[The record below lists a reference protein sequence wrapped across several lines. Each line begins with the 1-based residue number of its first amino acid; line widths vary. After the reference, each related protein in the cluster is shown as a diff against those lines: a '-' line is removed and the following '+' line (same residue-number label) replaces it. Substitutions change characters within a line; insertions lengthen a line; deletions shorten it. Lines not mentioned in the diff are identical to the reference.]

1 MAAVPL
7 QLITFI
13 CIIVTASAQDYYHT
27 PRIGSKQLASCYNS
41 EGVAQRCIPEF
52 ENAAF
57 MVQME
62 ATNTCGDNGVKVFCI
77 QTSAGTSTRSC
88 DSCQPGQFSSYY
100 LTDLHYEQDNQTWW
114 QSETMKEGIQYPNQV
129 NLTLHLGK
137 AYDITYVRIVFYSP
151 RPQSFAVYKKTS
163 EERVW
168 EPFQYFSASCRDTY
182 GVQEQ
187 RAAELGAETRALCT
201 SEYSDISPL
210 SGGNVLFSTLEGR
223 PSAYTFDN
231 SPELQE
237 WVTATDLRISLDRLN
252 TFGDEIFGDVQVLQ
266 SYWYAI
272 ADVAVGARCKC
283 NGHASVCETQELP
296 DGTRARACRCE
307 HFTAGRECERCLDFY
322 NDAPWGRA
330 SPTNV
335 HECKACN
342 CNGFSNKCEFDKDL
356 YERTGHGGRCI
367 DCAENRDGANCERCK
382 ENFFQGSGEICLPCN
397 CNPTGSRSLQCNA
410 EGKCQCKPGVT
421 GDKCDVCAPN
431 HYEFTSQGCKP
442 CGCNE
447 SGSYG
452 NTPQCDPQ
460 TGVCLCKQNV
470 EGRRCRECKPGF
482 FNLDIVNEFGCTPC
496 FCFGHSSQ
504 CSSAPKYQAHET
516 SAHFIRDSEKWAAE
530 DEQERTAKLQFN
542 ANTQNIAVAS
552 QGVETLYFV
561 ASSQFLGDQRPS
573 YNHDLKFSLR
583 LGEVRGYP
591 SAQDIILEGPRASV
605 SINIYAQN
613 NPEPTNQAQEYTF
626 RLHED
631 PRYGWSPTLSNF
643 EFMSLLQNLT
653 AIKIRGTYNKP
664 GEGYLMNFKLETAK
678 VGREKG
684 SAAANWVEKCS
695 CPKAYVGDYCEEC
708 APGYK
713 HEPANGGPYS
723 TCIPCDCNGH
733 AHICDTATGFCICKH
748 NTTGSNCELC
758 AKGFYGNAIAG
769 TPDDCK
775 PCPCPKD
782 SGCIQLM
789 DGSIVCTDCPEGYAG
804 PKCEVCADGYFG
816 DPTGQFGP
824 PKQCE
829 LCQCNGNVDP
839 NAVGNCNRTT
849 GECLK
854 CIYNTAGEHCDKCL
868 SGFFGDALD
877 PKQKGDCKPCQCHE
891 AGTVESAE
899 GPPQCDGYTGFC
911 TCHPHVIGRNCDK
924 CEDGYFNINSGEGC
938 EPCECNLEGSYNNTC
953 DPFNG
958 QCYCKPGFCICKHN
972 TTGSNCE
979 LCAKGFYGNAI
990 AGTPDDCKPCPC
1002 PKDSGCIQLMDGSIV
1017 CTDCPEGYA
1026 GPKCEVCAD
1035 GYFGDPTGQFGPPK
1049 QCELCQCNG
1058 NVDPNAVGNCNRT
1071 TGECLKCIYN
1081 TAGEHCDKCL
1091 SGFFGDALDPKQ
1103 KGDCKPCQCHEA
1115 GTVESAE
1122 GPPQCDGYTGF
1133 CTCHPHV
1140 IGRNCDKCED
1150 GYFNINSGEGCE
1162 PCECNLEGSYNNTC
1176 DPFNGQCY
1184 CKPGI
1189 DGKHCDRCRAY
1200 HYGFSPE
1207 GCRDCDCDEWGSTNY
1222 QCDMSGQCSCQENVE
1237 GRRCDRCMENKKR
1250 RADGQG
1256 CEDCP
1261 PCYNLV
1267 LDAVNQHRRELKEL
1281 DDILAKI
1288 SKSPTVVEN
1297 ADFDNEL
1304 QTVRSEIERLSQEA
1318 QAELGNGPGDSLT
1331 DNLAELADRLA
1342 DVRNMLFKIEDESYD
1357 GNEAVEKSKGN
1368 VSKAEDTIEAAQKEI
1383 NSALEYMDGEGA
1395 AALSKARNRSDQFG
1409 KQSVDMSA
1417 LAKES
1422 RLLAEKLENEAKNIR
1437 DIADKAFN
1445 TSITANIIA
1454 KDGIT
1459 KQANISNEV
1468 QILTN
1473 ELNAA
1478 SGKLNSM
1485 TELADQALK
1494 RAKEV
1499 YEEALGLYAEV
1510 NTTLLPDIK
1519 LNKLKDTAREMN
1531 KTIDEKSAELERLV
1545 ADNEDTLQQLEDAIK
1560 QGRSL
1565 LDQGHDRQDEL
1576 NDLLAKLDE
1585 LQGQARNDVD
1595 LTNQTL
1601 KDANEIYKTLKE
1613 FSDQVTESRQLAE
1626 MAALDVPSVQQK
1638 IAAAEDSIN
1647 SITEQLYT
1655 ASDKAKEARDLAQ
1668 QAQKEYADKASEA
1681 AFEVRKKSSTSRAEA
1696 SKLRF
1701 EAEKLSTRVQG
1712 TATKIADLE
1721 KEAAENMQ
1729 LTRDAKMKVGQ
1740 ANTDAREAE
1749 KQVSKG
1755 LEDLKIIM
1763 DELQNLPTLDDE
1775 ALDRLQESLN
1785 KAESDL
1791 IAVDLDGKIKSLTEA
1806 KNNHQRW
1813 KKQYEDEH
1821 DHLRLEVDNIKEI
1834 LDQLPEGCFK
1844 RIVLEPTE
1852 VLGS

>member
-1 MAAVPL
+1 MAPYL
-7 QLITFI
+7 THFITFI
-13 CIIVTASAQDYYHT
+13 CILLSVNAQDYYYSHT
-27 PRIGSKQLASCYNS
+27 PRIGSKQLASCYNND
-41 EGVAQRCIPEF
+41 GVPQRCIPEF
-52 ENAAF
+52 ENAAYL
-57 MVQME
+57 VQME
-62 ATNTCGDNGVKVFCI
+62 ATNTCGDNGMKVYCI

-88 DSCQPGQFSSYY
+88 DTCSPGQFSSYY
-100 LTDLHYEQDNQTWW
+100 LTDLHYNEQDNQTWW
-114 QSETMKEGIQYPNQV
+114 QSESMKEGIKYPHQV

-151 RPQSFAVYKKTS
+151 RPQSFAIYKKTS
-163 EERVW
+163 EEKDW

-187 RAAELGAETRALCT
+187 RAADLGAETRALCT

-223 PSAYTFDN
+223 PSAFTFDN

-237 WVTATDLRISLDRLN
+237 WVTATDIRITLDRLN
-252 TFGDEIFGDVQVLQ
+252 TFGDEIFEDTQVLQ

-283 NGHASVCETQELP
+283 NGHASVCEAQELP
-296 DGTRARACRCE
+296 GGNKTRACRCE
-307 HFTAGRECERCLDFY
+307 HNTAGRECERCLDFY

-330 SPTNV
+330 SPNNV

-342 CNGFSNKCEFDKDL
+342 CNGFSNKCYFDKDL
-356 YERTGHGGRCI
+356 YERTGHGGHCI

-382 ENFFQGSGEICLPCN
+382 ENFFQGGGDICLPCN

-421 GDKCDVCAPN
+421 GDKCDVCAAN
-431 HYEFTSQGCKP
+431 HYEFTAQGCKP

-447 SGSYG
+447 SGSYN

-460 TGVCLCKQNV
+460 TGTCFCKQNV
-470 EGRRCRECKPGF
+470 EGRWCRECKPGF
-482 FNLDIVNEFGCTPC
+482 FNLDINNEFGCTPC
-496 FCFGHSSQ
+496 FCFGHSSK
-504 CSSAPKYQAHET
+504 CSPAPKYQAHEI
-516 SAHFIRDSEKWAAE
+516 SAHFIRDSEKWTAE
-530 DEQERTAKLQFN
+530 DEQEKPAKLQFN
-542 ANTQNIAVAS
+542 ANAQNIALAS
-552 QGVETLYFV
+552 KGAETLYFI
-561 ASSQFLGDQRPS
+561 AAPQFLGDQRPS

-583 LGEVRGYP
+583 LGEDHGYP

-613 NPEPTNQAQEYTF
+613 NPEPTNQAQEYSF

-664 GEGYLMNFKLETAK
+664 GEGFMMNFKLDTAK
-678 VGREKG
+678 IGREKG

-708 APGYK
+708 APGFK

-769 TPDDCK
+769 TADDCK

-789 DGSIVCTDCPEGYAG
+789 DKSIVCTDCPEGYAG

-824 PKQCE
+824 AKQCE

-868 SGFFGDALD
+868 SGYFGDALD
-877 PKQKGDCKPCQCHE
+877 PRKKGDCKQCQCHE

-899 GPPQCDGYTGFC
+899 GPPQCDSLTGYC
-911 TCHPHVIGRNCDK
+911 TCHPHVIGKNCDK
-924 CEDGYFNINSGEGC
+924 CEDGYFNINSGTGC
-938 EPCECNLEGSYNNTC
+938 EPCECNLEGSFNSTC
-953 DPFNG
+953 DPF
-958 QCYCKPGFCICKHN
+958 
-972 TTGSNCE
+972 TG
-979 LCAKGFYGNAI
+979 
-990 AGTPDDCKPCPC
+990 
-1002 PKDSGCIQLMDGSIV
+1002 
-1017 CTDCPEGYA
+1017 
-1026 GPKCEVCAD
+1026 
-1035 GYFGDPTGQFGPPK
+1035 
-1049 QCELCQCNG
+1049 
-1058 NVDPNAVGNCNRT
+1058 R
-1071 TGECLKCIYN
+1071 
-1081 TAGEHCDKCL
+1081 
-1091 SGFFGDALDPKQ
+1091 
-1103 KGDCKPCQCHEA
+1103 
-1115 GTVESAE
+1115 
-1122 GPPQCDGYTGF
+1122 
-1133 CTCHPHV
+1133 
-1140 IGRNCDKCED
+1140 
-1150 GYFNINSGEGCE
+1150 
-1162 PCECNLEGSYNNTC
+1162 
-1176 DPFNGQCY
+1176 CY

-1189 DGKHCDRCRAY
+1189 DGQHCDRCRAY
-1200 HYGFSPE
+1200 HYGFSPD

-1267 LDAVNQHRRELKEL
+1267 QDAVNNHRRELTEL
-1281 DDILAKI
+1281 DDILSKI

-1304 QTVRSEIERLSQEA
+1304 QRVREDIERLSQEA
-1318 QAELGNGPGDSLT
+1318 GFGGNAPGPILPDILV
-1331 DNLAELADRLA
+1331 ELASRLA
-1342 DVRNMLFKIEDESYD
+1342 DVSNMLRKIEDESFE

-1383 NSALEYMDGEGA
+1383 SSALEYLDGEGA
-1395 AALSKARNRSDQFG
+1395 AALLKARNRSDQFG

-1422 RLLAEKLENEAKNIR
+1422 RLLAEKLETEARNIR
-1437 DIADKAFN
+1437 EIADKAFN
-1445 TSITANIIA
+1445 TSITANNIA

-1459 KQANISNEV
+1459 KQANISDEV
-1468 QILTN
+1468 KTLTN

-1478 SGKLNSM
+1478 SGKLSSM
-1485 TELADQALK
+1485 NELAEQELK

-1499 YEEALGLYAEV
+1499 YDKALGLYAEV
-1510 NTTLLPDIK
+1510 NTTLLPDIRLSK
-1519 LNKLKDTAREMN
+1519 LRDDAREMN
-1531 KTIDEKSAELERLV
+1531 NTIDEKSSELERLQ
-1545 ADNEDTLQQLEDAIK
+1545 AENEETLTQLEGAIK
-1560 QGRSL
+1560 QGRGL
-1565 LDQGHDRQDEL
+1565 LEQGHDRQEEL
-1576 NDLLAKLDE
+1576 NDLLVRLDE
-1585 LQGQARNDVD
+1585 LQEQARNDVA

-1601 KDANEIYKTLKE
+1601 RDANEIYKTLKE
-1613 FSDQVTESRQLAE
+1613 FSDKVTKSRQQAE
-1626 MAALDVPSVQQK
+1626 QAALDVPAVQQK
-1638 IAAAEDSIN
+1638 IQAAEESIN

-1655 ASDKAKEARDLAQ
+1655 ASDRAKEARDLAQ
-1668 QAQKEYADKASEA
+1668 QAQNNFAANASQA
-1681 AFEVRKKSSTSRAEA
+1681 AHEVRLKSATAKAEA
-1696 SKLRF
+1696 TKLRD
-1701 EAEKLSTRVQG
+1701 EADKLSTRVEG
-1712 TATKIADLE
+1712 TAKQIEDLE

-1749 KQVSKG
+1749 KQVTKG
-1755 LEDLKIIM
+1755 LDDLKVIM
-1763 DELQNLPTLDDE
+1763 EELENLPTLDAQ
-1775 ALDRLQESLN
+1775 ALDRLEESLD
-1785 KAESDL
+1785 KAEKDL
-1791 IAVDLDGKIKSLTEA
+1791 KAVDLDGKIKSLTEA

-1813 KKQYEDEH
+1813 MKQYEDEH
-1821 DHLRLEVDNIKEI
+1821 DHLRLEVDNIKDI
-1834 LDQLPEGCFK
+1834 LNQLPDGCFK

-1852 VLGS
+1852 APPSRANFR

>member
-1 MAAVPL
+1 MAPAASL
-7 QLITFI
+7 FTTFI
-13 CIIVTASAQDYYHT
+13 SLILSATAQDYYHT

-41 EGVAQRCIPEF
+41 EGVPQRCIPEF

-62 ATNTCGDNGVKVFCI
+62 ATNTCGDNGMKVYCI
-77 QTSAGTSTRSC
+77 QTSYGTSTRSC

-151 RPQSFAVYKKTS
+151 RPQSFAIYKKTS
-163 EERVW
+163 EERDW

-223 PSAYTFDN
+223 PSAFIFDN

-296 DGTRARACRCE
+296 DGTRTRACRCE
-307 HFTAGRECERCLDFY
+307 HNTAGRECERCLDFY

-382 ENFFQGSGEICLPCN
+382 ENFFQGSGDICLPCN

-431 HYEFTSQGCKP
+431 HYEFTNQGCKP

-447 SGSYG
+447 SGSYA

-482 FNLDIVNEFGCTPC
+482 FNLDISNDFGCTPC

-516 SAHFIRDSEKWAAE
+516 SAHFIRDAEKWMAE
-530 DEQERTAKLQFN
+530 DEQERPAKLQFN
-542 ANTQNIAVAS
+542 ANTQNI
-552 QGVETLYFV
+552 GD
-561 ASSQFLGDQRPS
+561 QFLGDQRPS

-591 SAQDIILEGPRASV
+591 SATDIILEGPRSSV
-605 SINIYAQN
+605 SVNIYAQN

-678 VGREKG
+678 IGREKG
-684 SAAANWVEKCS
+684 SAPANWVEKCS

-708 APGYK
+708 APGFK

-849 GECLK
+849 GACLK
-854 CIYNTAGEHCDKCL
+854 CIYNTDGEHCDKCL

-877 PKQKGDCKPCQCHE
+877 PKKKGDCKPCQCHE

-899 GPPQCDGYTGFC
+899 GPPQCDGLTGLC
-911 TCHPHVIGRNCDK
+911 SCHPHVIGRNCDK
-924 CEDGYFNINSGEGC
+924 TATTISTQ
-938 EPCECNLEGSYNNTC
+938 EPVVSPASVILRGRSTAPVTPTTDNVTANL
-953 DPFNG
+953 
-958 QCYCKPGFCICKHN
+958 
-972 TTGSNCE
+972 
-979 LCAKGFYGNAI
+979 A
-990 AGTPDDCKPCPC
+990 
-1002 PKDSGCIQLMDGSIV
+1002 LM
-1017 CTDCPEGYA
+1017 
-1026 GPKCEVCAD
+1026 
-1035 GYFGDPTGQFGPPK
+1035 
-1049 QCELCQCNG
+1049 
-1058 NVDPNAVGNCNRT
+1058 
-1071 TGECLKCIYN
+1071 
-1081 TAGEHCDKCL
+1081 
-1091 SGFFGDALDPKQ
+1091 
-1103 KGDCKPCQCHEA
+1103 
-1115 GTVESAE
+1115 
-1122 GPPQCDGYTGF
+1122 
-1133 CTCHPHV
+1133 
-1140 IGRNCDKCED
+1140 
-1150 GYFNINSGEGCE
+1150 
-1162 PCECNLEGSYNNTC
+1162 
-1176 DPFNGQCY
+1176 
-1184 CKPGI
+1184 
-1189 DGKHCDRCRAY
+1189 
-1200 HYGFSPE
+1200 
-1207 GCRDCDCDEWGSTNY
+1207 
-1222 QCDMSGQCSCQENVE
+1222 
-1237 GRRCDRCMENKKR
+1237 
-1250 RADGQG
+1250 G

-1304 QTVRSEIERLSQEA
+1304 QQVRGDIERLVQDA
-1318 QAELGNGPGDSLT
+1318 QAELGNGPGASLT
-1331 DNLAELADRLA
+1331 NNLAELAERLA

-1357 GNEAVEKSKGN
+1357 GNEAVEKSKG
-1368 VSKAEDTIEAAQKEI
+1368 

-1437 DIADKAFN
+1437 EIADKAFN
-1445 TSITANIIA
+1445 TSITANRIA

-1494 RAKEV
+1494 RAKDV
-1499 YEEALGLYAEV
+1499 YDEALGLYAEV

-1519 LNKLKDTAREMN
+1519 ISKLKETAREMN

-1545 ADNEDTLQQLEDAIK
+1545 ADNENTLEQLENAIK
-1560 QGRSL
+1560 QGRGL
-1565 LDQGHDRQDEL
+1565 LDQGHERQDEL

-1585 LQGQARNDVD
+1585 LQEQARNDVE

-1626 MAALDVPSVQQK
+1626 QAALDVPAVQAK
-1638 IAAAEDSIN
+1638 IAAADDSIN

-1655 ASDKAKEARDLAQ
+1655 ASDKAKDARDLAQ
-1668 QAQKEYADKASEA
+1668 KAQKEFADKASEA
-1681 AFEVRKKSSTSRAEA
+1681 AFEVRKKSSASRSEA

-1701 EAEKLSTRVQG
+1701 EAEKLSTRVQE
-1712 TATKIADLE
+1712 TATQIGNLE

-1755 LEDLKIIM
+1755 LEDLKVIM
-1763 DELQNLPTLDDE
+1763 DELQNLPTLDDQ
-1775 ALDRLQESLN
+1775 ALDRLQESLD

-1813 KKQYEDEH
+1813 MKQYEDEH
-1821 DHLRLEVDNIKEI
+1821 SHLRLEVDNIKEI

-1852 VLGS
+1852 GPSRAASFR

>member
-1 MAAVPL
+1 MARL
-7 QLITFI
+7 SIYTYFLTFI
-13 CIIVTASAQDYYHT
+13 AITTAQDYYHT
-27 PRIGSKQLASCYNS
+27 PRIGSQKLASCYNND
-41 EGVAQRCIPEF
+41 GQPQRCIPEF

-62 ATNTCGDNGVKVFCI
+62 ATNTCGDNGVKMYCI

-88 DSCQPGQFSSYY
+88 DYCQLGQFSSYY

-151 RPQSFAVYKKTS
+151 RPQSFAIYKKS
-163 EERVW
+163 GEESDW
-168 EPFQYFSASCRDTY
+168 EPYQYFSASCRDTY
-182 GVQEQ
+182 GVLEQ

-283 NGHASVCETQELP
+283 NGHASVCDMQELP
-296 DGTRARACRCE
+296 DGTRARYCRCE
-307 HFTAGRECERCLDFY
+307 HNTAGRECEKCLDFY

-342 CNGFSNKCEFDKDL
+342 CNGFSNKCYFDKDL
-356 YERTGHGGRCI
+356 YERTGHGGHCI
-367 DCAENRDGANCERCK
+367 ECAENRDGANCERCK
-382 ENFFQGSGEICLPCN
+382 ENFFQGTEDICMPCN

-431 HYEFTSQGCKP
+431 HYEFTNQGCKP

-447 SGSYG
+447 SGSYT
-452 NTPQCDPQ
+452 NTPQCDSE

-470 EGRRCRECKPGF
+470 EGRQCRECKPGF
-482 FNLDIVNEFGCTPC
+482 FNLDFGNEFGCTPC

-504 CSSAPKYQAHET
+504 CSSAPKYQAHEL
-516 SAHFIRDSEKWAAE
+516 SAHFIRDAEKWYAE
-530 DEQERTAKLQFN
+530 DNEHKPTQLMFN
-542 ANTQNIAVAS
+542 ANTQNIAVS
-552 QGVETLYFV
+552 SNVSEVVYFV
-561 ASSQFLGDQRPS
+561 ASNQFLGDQRPS
-573 YNHDLKFSLR
+573 YNHDLKFTLR
-583 LGEVRGYP
+583 LGENRGYP
-591 SAQDIILEGPRASV
+591 SSQDIILEGART
-605 SINIYAQN
+605 SISMNIYGQN
-613 NPEPTNQAQEYTF
+613 NPEPSDQAQEYKF

-631 PRYGWSPTLSNF
+631 PRYGWTPTLSNF
-643 EFMSLLQNLT
+643 EFMSILQNLT
-653 AIKIRGTYNKP
+653 AIKIRGTYNK
-664 GEGYLMNFKLETAK
+664 GGQGYLMNFKLDTAK
-678 VGREKG
+678 IGREKG
-684 SAAANWVEKCS
+684 SAPANWVEKCS

-789 DGSIVCTDCPEGYAG
+789 DQSIVCTDCPAGYAG
-804 PKCEVCADGYFG
+804 PRCEVCADGHFG

-824 PKQCE
+824 RQECDE
-829 LCQCNGNVDP
+829 CQCNGNVDP

-849 GECLK
+849 GVCLK

-877 PKQKGDCKPCQCHE
+877 QKKKGDCKPCQCHD
-891 AGTVESAE
+891 AGTLESLE
-899 GPPQCDGYTGFC
+899 GPPQCDGLTGFC
-911 TCHPHVIGRNCDK
+911 SCRPHVVGKNCDK
-924 CEDGYFNINSGEGC
+924 CEEGYYDINSGEGC
-938 EPCECNLEGSYNNTC
+938 KACDCNMEGSYNT
-953 DPFNG
+953 
-958 QCYCKPGFCICKHN
+958 
-972 TTGSNCE
+972 
-979 LCAKGFYGNAI
+979 
-990 AGTPDDCKPCPC
+990 
-1002 PKDSGCIQLMDGSIV
+1002 
-1017 CTDCPEGYA
+1017 
-1026 GPKCEVCAD
+1026 
-1035 GYFGDPTGQFGPPK
+1035 
-1049 QCELCQCNG
+1049 
-1058 NVDPNAVGNCNRT
+1058 
-1071 TGECLKCIYN
+1071 
-1081 TAGEHCDKCL
+1081 
-1091 SGFFGDALDPKQ
+1091 
-1103 KGDCKPCQCHEA
+1103 
-1115 GTVESAE
+1115 
-1122 GPPQCDGYTGF
+1122 
-1133 CTCHPHV
+1133 TCHPV
-1140 IGRNCDKCED
+1140 
-1150 GYFNINSGEGCE
+1150 
-1162 PCECNLEGSYNNTC
+1162 T
-1176 DPFNGQCY
+1176 GQCY

-1189 DGKHCDRCRAY
+1189 DGVHCDRCRAY
-1200 HYGFSPE
+1200 YYGFSGE

-1222 QCDMSGQCSCQENVE
+1222 QCDMVGQCSCQENVE
-1237 GRRCDRCMENKKR
+1237 GRRCDQCMENKKR

-1267 LDAVNQHRRELKEL
+1267 QDAVNQHRKELKEL

-1288 SKSPTVVEN
+1288 SKAPTVVEN
-1297 ADFDNEL
+1297 ADFDIEL
-1304 QTVRSEIERLSQEA
+1304 QRVRAEIDRLVQEA
-1318 QAELGNGPGDSLT
+1318 QAELGTGPGTSIT
-1331 DNLAELADRLA
+1331 NNLIELADRLA
-1342 DVRNMLFKIEDESYD
+1342 DVRNMLFKIEDESYE
-1357 GNEAVEKSKGN
+1357 GNESVERSKGN

-1383 NSALEYMDGEGA
+1383 NSALEYLDGEGA
-1395 AALSKARNRSDQFG
+1395 AALAKARNRSDQFG

-1422 RLLAEKLENEAKNIR
+1422 RLLAEKLENDAKNIR
-1437 DIADKAFN
+1437 AIAEKALN
-1445 TSITANIIA
+1445 TSLAANSIA

-1468 QILTN
+1468 QILAN

-1478 SGKLNSM
+1478 TGKLSSM
-1485 TELADQALK
+1485 AELAEQALR
-1494 RAKEV
+1494 RAKTV
-1499 YEEALGLYAEV
+1499 YDDALGLYAEV

-1519 LNKLKDTAREMN
+1519 LNKLRQDSIEMN
-1531 KTIDEKSAELERLV
+1531 RTIDEKSAELEQLMV
-1545 ADNEDTLQQLEDAIK
+1545 VTQDTLDALDEQIRKGKDLLE
-1560 QGRSL
+1560 
-1565 LDQGHDRQDEL
+1565 QGHDRQDEL
-1576 NDLLAKLDE
+1576 YDLLANLDE
-1585 LQGQARNDVD
+1585 LRAQAQNDVE
-1595 LTNQTL
+1595 LTKATL

-1613 FSDQVTESRQLAE
+1613 FSDQVNESRQLAE
-1626 MAALDVPSVQQK
+1626 QAALDVPGVQQK
-1638 IAAAEDSIN
+1638 VAEAEESIT
-1647 SITEQLYT
+1647 SITEELT
-1655 ASDKAKEARDLAQ
+1655 IASDKAKEARDLAQ

-1681 AFEVRKKSSTSRAEA
+1681 AHEIRKEASRSRAEA
-1696 SKLRF
+1696 LNLRD
-1701 EAEKLSTRVQG
+1701 EADKLSTRVKG
-1712 TATKIADLE
+1712 TGKQIEDLE
-1721 KEAAENMQ
+1721 KQAEENLQ

-1755 LEDLKIIM
+1755 LEDLKVIM
-1763 DELQNLPTLDDE
+1763 DELQNLPTLDDA
-1775 ALDRLQESLN
+1775 ALDRLQKSLD
-1785 KAESDL
+1785 KAESAL
-1791 IAVDLDGKIKSLTEA
+1791 REVDLDGKIKSLTEA

-1813 KKQYEDEH
+1813 MKQYQDEH
-1821 DHLRLEVDNIKEI
+1821 DHLRSEVDNIKDI
-1834 LDQLPEGCFK
+1834 LNQLPDGCFK

-1852 VLGS
+1852 GPSRPASFR